1 MSHAVHYTPAPPGFV
16 PHPIAHHFDSAEQEY
31 QSAKFGFWLF
41 LATEILLFGGIFAA
55 YFWFHAEYPETFRQG
70 GQQLNWKL
78 GALNTIVLLISSYT
92 MAMGVRCAQV
102 SDRKRTI
109 VYLTITALCALG
121 FLVVKYFEY
130 SHKIHYGLLP
140 GSWFGNAAR
149 DVHGVM
155 AGTEF
160 PNLFFSFYWTMT
172 GIHGF
177 HVLVGAILIGWLILR
192 ARKGHFHEG
201 YYTPVDLVGLYWHI
215 VDLIWI
221 FLFPLLYL
229 VP

>member
-1 MSHAVHYTPAPPGFV
+1 VSHAALHTPAPPGFV
-16 PHPIAHHFDSAEQEY
+16 PHTVAHHFDSAEQEY

-55 YFWFHAEYPETFRQG
+55 YFFFHGKYPETFRTG
-70 GQQLNWKL
+70 GQQLDWKL
-78 GALNTIVLLISSYT
+78 GALNTTVLLFSSYT
-92 MAMGVRCAQV
+92 MAMGVRSAQV
-102 SDRKRTI
+102 SDRRRTGI
-109 VYLTITALCALG
+109 YLAITLLCALA

-130 SHKIHYGLLP
+130 SHKIHLGLLP
-140 GSWFGNAAR
+140 GSWFANPAR
-149 DVHGVM
+149 DVTGVM
-155 AGTEF
+155 AGLPF
-160 PNLFFSFYWTMT
+160 PNLYFSFYWTMT

-177 HVLVGAILIGWLILR
+177 HVLVGAFLIGWLILR
-192 ARKGHFHEG
+192 TRRGHFHSG

>member
-16 PHPIAHHFDSAEQEY
+16 RHPIAHHFDSAEQEY
-31 QSAKFGFWLF
+31 QSAKFAFWLF

-55 YFWFHAEYPETFRQG
+55 YFFFHGKYPETFKLG
-70 GQQLNWKL
+70 GRQLNWIL
-78 GALNTIVLLISSYT
+78 GALNTVVLLVSSYT
-92 MAMGVRCAQV
+92 MAMGVRSAQV
-102 SDRKRTI
+102 SDRRRT
-109 VYLTITALCALG
+109 VAYLTITCLCALT
-121 FLVVKYFEY
+121 FLLVKYFEY
-130 SHKIHYGLLP
+130 SKKIGHGLLP
-140 GSWFGNAAR
+140 GSWFDNPER
-149 DVHGVM
+149 DLHGVM
-155 AGTEF
+155 ADTEF

-177 HVLVGAILIGWLILR
+177 HVLVGAILIVWLILR
-192 ARKGHFHEG
+192 TRKGHFHEG